1 MKVQC
6 VRFSHIYRCG
16 CRLHPA
22 LYEKHERPAFLLPVL
37 GYCRNKVMQHG
48 VYYGRGPAQ
57 AHSAKL
63 VPPSMLHAE
72 PLKGRMGNDIMQQSP
87 VNGLQHRIV
96 QLQVAEIKRPPGHQ
110 NHTFFWVILSFSV
123 LIFYMQDSQHT
134 CEMFL
139 KIIVGKVKNL
149 FFYILSNNH
158 LLLLYLFNH
167 QTIGLIIVLIR
178 RWR

>member
-1 MKVQC
+1 
-6 VRFSHIYRCG
+6 
-16 CRLHPA
+16 
-22 LYEKHERPAFLLPVL
+22 
-37 GYCRNKVMQHG
+37 MQHG

-110 NHTFFWVILSFSV
+110 NHTFFLVILSFSV

-139 KIIVGKVKNL
+139 SKKLVFLLSIKQSFIIIVFVQPPNYWTNYSFDQKMAL
-149 FFYILSNNH
+149 D
-158 LLLLYLFNH
+158 H
-167 QTIGLIIVLIR
+167 QVM
-178 RWR
+178 